1 MHKPTFQDSDCQQM
15 TVSSEVPLWH
25 KVTSKLLSPLR
36 KARRWFR
43 EFCDGWSLY
52 LLSLTGYIPSH
63 FFRNFV
69 YRSFGVKLAQTSSIH
84 SRTRFIN
91 PQALSI
97 DEHTVIGHDCIFDA
111 RQGISIG
118 SCVNLASETRIYTM
132 QHDID
137 DPFFAPTG
145 APVVIEDYA
154 YIGTCVIILPGIR
167 IGKGAV
173 VASGAVVTKDV
184 APYTMVGGVPAKFI
198 RERSQD
204 LRYKLSYAKWYL

>member
-15 TVSSEVPLWH
+15 TVSPELPLWH
-25 KVTSKLLSPLR
+25 KVARKLVSPVR
-36 KARRWFR
+36 KTRHWWR
-43 EFCDGWSLY
+43 EFQDDFSLY
-52 LLSLTGYIPSH
+52 LLALTGYIPSH
-63 FFRNFV
+63 CFRNFV

-91 PQALSI
+91 PKELSI
-97 DEHTVIGHDCIFDA
+97 GEHTVIGHDCIFDA

-145 APVVIEDYA
+145 APVTIEDYA
-154 YIGTCVIILPGIR
+154 YIGTRVLILPGVR

-184 APYTMVGGVPAKFI
+184 APYVMVGGVPAKFI
-198 RERSQD
+198 RERSHD

>member
-1 MHKPTFQDSDCQQM
+1 M
-15 TVSSEVPLWH
+15 TVSP
-25 KVTSKLLSPLR
+25 KPQQPQVTSKLLSPLL
-36 KARRWFR
+36 KACRWFR
-43 EFCDGWSLY
+43 EFCNGWSSY
-52 LLSLTGYIPSH
+52 LLNLTGYVPSH

-69 YRSFGVKLAQTSSIH
+69 YRSFGVKLAQTSSIL
-84 SRTRFIN
+84 SRTRFMN

-97 DEHTVIGHDCIFDA
+97 DEHTAIGHDCIFDA

-137 DPFFAPTG
+137 DPFFETTG

-154 YIGTCVIILPGIR
+154 YIGTCVIILPGVR

-184 APYTMVGGVPAKFI
+184 APYTMVGGVAAKFI
-198 RERSQD
+198 RERSQY
-204 LRYKLSYAKWYL
+204 LRYKLNHSKWYL